1 MASSARPSLSSEAAA
16 YQEASEE
23 PRASAT
29 RNSTSAFS
37 YPSARKASAPAT
49 RCDSDGGTAVP
60 AATSSAST
68 AGRTGLTRHR
78 SVGERR
84 AWRGGQPLEAQC
96 RGEEGRRKGRARA
109 LLLPVAGIVLAGRTT
124 MRIAVGGAVSAG
136 RAGLGRAGLASS
148 VPGPVARVVGLALAV
163 SVAVRQLLR

>member
-37 YPSARKASAPAT
+37 YASARKASAPAT

-68 AGRTGLTRHR
+68 AGRKELTRHR
-78 SVGERR
+78 SVGEMGARP
-84 AWRGGQPLEAQC
+84 GGGLEAQC
-96 RGEEGRRKGRARA
+96 RGERGRRKGRAPGG
-109 LLLPVAGIVLAGRTT
+109 LLLPVAV
-124 MRIAVGGAVSAG
+124 
-136 RAGLGRAGLASS
+136 
-148 VPGPVARVVGLALAV
+148 PVA
-163 SVAVRQLLR
+163 